1 MIRSSTLSSENQPVV
16 RCFASSLLGQV
27 PLNDQWSDDLLP
39 LDGPESFR
47 PRTGQWT
54 YGLYFQAISDILAKD
69 SYGFL
74 LEATQKQLGCPL
86 KLLDIME
93 ILIYAEKHGNL
104 YHPAKIEVNTL
115 QGKARFVLNVALTER
130 GRAVLTR
137 EISVLMDLNK
147 RVPYPWL
154 PFIFFRADG
163 EQGPSTLTDPKPV
176 SLFLADWFEGYHEF
190 HLSLDPADKT
200 QKVVLWDGSPRPFYL
215 SDRQARKVYKQI
227 SMILTL
233 YYNPL
238 TQEQI
243 FPWHQAAGDF
253 VVNVE
258 GEKVEARL
266 ITVRQYGA
274 MTDPDQMPIEEA
286 LLFFWLNLSL
296 RIRLD
301 RFDGVGDWA
310 WAGEYCLEGAW
321 EGFLKGLRI
330 KEQEGS
336 LTSGFVDIFLKKIKL
351 LSQEALEERFFAL
364 LESYDPGAPDLSVL
378 RQKLS
383 DHIRGVAAAFQNR
396 FYYQDR

>member
-1 MIRSSTLSSENQPVV
+1 MIRSSPLSSEKQPRV

-39 LDGPESFR
+39 IDWQESFR

-54 YGLYFQAISDILAKD
+54 YGLYFQAIIDILAKD
-69 SYGFL
+69 SFGLL
-74 LEATQKQLGCPL
+74 LEATQKKLGCPL
-86 KLLDIME
+86 KLLDIAE

-130 GRAVLTR
+130 GRSVLIREIAVL
-137 EISVLMDLNK
+137 SDLNK

-154 PFIFFRADG
+154 PFIFFRSDG
-163 EQGPSTLTDPKPV
+163 EVGPSSLRDPIRV
-176 SLFLADWFEGYHEF
+176 SLFLAEWFEGYHEF

-200 QKVVLWDGSPRPFYL
+200 QKVILWDGSPKPFYL
-215 SDRQARKVYKQI
+215 SHGQARTVYEQI

-233 YYNPL
+233 YYNPR

-253 VVNVE
+253 VVKVE
-258 GEKVEARL
+258 GDKVETRL

-274 MTDPDQMPIEEA
+274 MTDPDQMPTEEA

-310 WAGEYCLEGAW
+310 WAGEFCLEGAW
-321 EGFLKGLRI
+321 EGFIKGIWI
-330 KEQEGS
+330 KAKEGS
-336 LTSGFVDIFLKKIKL
+336 LTSGFINFFLKKISR
-351 LSQEALEERFFAL
+351 LSQEGLEERFFAL
-364 LESYDPGAPDLSVL
+364 LESYDAEAPDLFLL

-383 DHIRGVAAAFQNR
+383 DHIGGVAAVIQNR
-396 FYYQDR
+396 VDYLDR